1 MATLGRRQLRV
12 IHMNKK
18 QMTIAALV
26 LATFA
31 VGAGVPVVALIMRWD
46 KSTVDASGNYRSV
59 RPPQN
64 IVRTE
69 VRDEKS
75 GEFYRKRTFA
85 GDGKRLIEVEVAY
98 RDGGVGHIYYREGKP
113 KSEEHRYANG
123 ILKRR
128 AEYDVDGR
136 TMISGET
143 HRPDGTMATQARRL
157 SDGRR
162 DESEFHT
169 DGKTVLERRV
179 FDTTGSVVLRE
190 YFRTDGT
197 RDKSEVVTTDG
208 GRETTTWFEDGK
220 QVKTHKVVDRHGY
233 NVQLD
238 EEFRADGTI
247 VFRTETLP
255 TGETRTRAY
264 YPTGNLQSERVKE
277 SYGKE
282 NATFY
287 REDGK
292 TVVKKSVVSWSTAEA
307 WYYRADGTLEQHR
320 KFNYQ
325 DMDVEV
331 YRPDGT
337 LAYRQSW
344 HRDGYYYRG
353 SSGTYELR
361 KVEICDDKGVAVKRQ
376 SFSDGGKRLD
386 ESVDLDKDGKV
397 IVRRTFREDGTLA
410 KEEKLGDQGA
420 TETKEHKSEENIR
433 EDVDPQHLKQLD
445 YDDPRDL

>member
-1 MATLGRRQLRV
+1 
-12 IHMNKK
+12 MNKK
-18 QMTIAALV
+18 QMTIASLV

-31 VGAGVPVVALIMRWD
+31 VAAGVPVVALVMRWD
-46 KSTVDASGNYRSV
+46 KTTVDASGNYRTV
-59 RPPQN
+59 RPPHN
-64 IVRTE
+64 VVRTE
-69 VRDEKS
+69 VRDERS

-98 RDGGVGHIYYREGKP
+98 RDGGVGHIYYRDGKP

-123 ILKRR
+123 NLKRR
-128 AEYDVDGR
+128 AEYDIDGR
-136 TMISGET
+136 TMINGET
-143 HRPDGTMATQARRL
+143 FRPDGTMATQVRKL
-157 SDGRR
+157 PDGRR

-169 DGKTVLERRV
+169 DGKTVLARRT
-179 FDTTGSVVLRE
+179 FDTTGSVVLWE

-197 RDKSEVVTTDG
+197 RDKSEAVTADG
-208 GRETTTWFEDGK
+208 GKENTTWFEDGK
-220 QVKTHKVVDRHGY
+220 QVKTHKVVDRYGY

-238 EEFRADGTI
+238 EEFRADGTT
-247 VFRTETLP
+247 VYRTEKLP

-264 YPTGNLQSERVKE
+264 YTTGNLQSERIKE

-282 NATFY
+282 SATFY

-292 TVVKKSVVSWSTAEA
+292 TVSSKSVVSWSTAEA

-320 KFNYQ
+320 KFDYQ

-331 YRPDGT
+331 YGSDGKT
-337 LAYRQSW
+337 LAYRQNW
-344 HRDGYYYRG
+344 HRDGYYYSG

-361 KVEICDDKGVAVKRQ
+361 KVEICDDKGVVVKRQ
-376 SFSDGGKRLD
+376 SFSDSGKHLD

-397 IVRRTFREDGTLA
+397 IARRAFREDGTLA
-410 KEEKLGDQGA
+410 KEEKPGEKGA

-433 EDVDPQHLKQLD
+433 ENVDPQHVKQLE
-445 YDDPRDL
+445 YSDPRNR